1 MRHLDKALQLSEL
14 SIIEFEDAIELWIT
28 YGGS

>member
-14 SIIEFEDAIELWIT
+14 SIIEFEDALWIT